1 MTQQEFKTA
10 LENRLQ
16 KRLETQTFD
25 EMTVGGSK
33 LRFDMA
39 MAIDGYPFELPE
51 GANEKDYE
59 RLLTTEQYMSGK
71 FDAVIDE
78 VFSKALREHRED

>member
-1 MTQQEFKTA
+1 MDKKDFKKA
-10 LENRLQ
+10 LEERLF
-16 KRLETQTFD
+16 KRLKTQTFD

-51 GANEKDYE
+51 GAVEEDYQS
-59 RLLTTEQYMSGK
+59 LLTNEQYMSGE
-71 FDAVIDE
+71 FDEVIDK
-78 VFSKALREHRED
+78 VFSKAQTST

>member
-1 MTQQEFKTA
+1 MDKQEFKRA
-10 LENRLQ
+10 LEERLA

-39 MAIDGYPFELPE
+39 MAINGYPFELPE
-51 GANEKDYE
+51 GAVEKDYTS
-59 RLLTTEQYMSGK
+59 LLTEEEYMSGK
-71 FDAVIDE
+71 FDDIIDE
-78 VFSKALREHRED
+78 VFSVALSDT